1 MSVKEKKETLGY
13 RVDDIRN
20 LVNEYNL
27 PWDDRYLED
36 FSLED
41 LLSDAVETIAGRI
54 RRRIDPD
61 AAPPETEVVN

>member
-1 MSVKEKKETLGY
+1 MTVHEKKETLGY

-27 PWDDRYLED
+27 PWEDRYLED

-41 LLSDAVETIAGRI
+41 LLSDAVETLAGRI

-61 AAPPETEVVN
+61 AAPPETEVED